1 MVSSAEALACKSLGI
16 NTWIVARL
24 GTWWHGRGKS
34 LASGWTRTCRPRHK
48 YLAQHYLKTEII
60 VVPSRGVKPTVG
72 VYSHTNLGTHPT
84 SPSVVVLSVTG
95 AASTQEPARS
105 GFQKRPCVGYGIPA
119 GLLCS
124 GVTCCPR
131 IEPASPDSVFGVGDS
146 GVKTI
151 ILCPRRRDQAAN
163 QALITDC

>member
-1 MVSSAEALACKSLGI
+1 MSSAVRRWPASHWASTSGSSHDSAHGGTGVASL
-16 NTWIVARL
+16 WQVAGRGPAGL
-24 GTWWHGRGKS
+24 GTS
-34 LASGWTRTCRPRHK
+34 NS
-48 YLAQHYLKTEII
+48 AQRYLKTEII
-60 VVPSRGVKPTVG
+60 VVPSRGGKPTVG

-84 SPSVVVLSVTG
+84 SPSVVVLSDTG

-151 ILCPRRRDQAAN
+151 ILCPRRRAQTAN
-163 QALITDC
+163 QALMTDC